1 MSLLPQLIADV
12 TIEEP
17 EYDRTELVSWF
28 IEVDQIRVNYNQSIL
43 LNDYYYADDDN
54 EVHFDSVDFTIN
66 CNCIYVV
73 KPEDVTLGGSTRLEY
88 RTMLFN
94 QIIKADVE
102 TRESYNPQTLIDNL
116 MLDLTDSGPMPSI
129 DIAIPTAIVKF
140 VEMI

>member
-1 MSLLPQLIADV
+1 MSLLPQLIADF

-17 EYDRTELVSWF
+17 EYDRTELVSWS
-28 IEVDQIRVNYNQSIL
+28 IEVDQIIVNYNQSIL
-43 LNDYYYADDDN
+43 LNDYYYAEGDN

-73 KPEDVTLGGSTRLEY
+73 KPEDVTLGGSVRLEY

-94 QIIKADVE
+94 QIVEAKVE
-102 TRESYNPQTLIDNL
+102 TDGSYNAQTLVDNL

-129 DIAIPTAIVKF
+129 DIAIPIAILKF
-140 VEMI
+140 VELA